1 MAEDVAA
8 DGPAAE
14 PSTSIEEPPRKGKKA
29 LASTSTASTLS
40 HSATLSFFKTALADA
55 GSATTSAQEP
65 GSEPGLSS
73 MSSTTS
79 KRQRAPGARWD
90 GRAVSA
96 SQQEWRESKWSLEAA
111 YQRTMRGSP
120 SYTCRA
126 QYKGPKPVSAAAS
139 VPQIAL
145 DVEKS
150 FNYIQKKQPV
160 ASFTFA
166 LHSIGQREQDL
177 APGPIYAIPSP
188 IDSVPHPTL
197 KNVVNTKFGTGTLPQ
212 IDKVCPGPGTYDS
225 MRASRQDSRY
235 ATQPRFSISGREAM
249 RELDMPPSDVAIK
262 GKNGRPG
269 KMRVSGPAPGDYQ
282 IDGARGPTGTFK
294 SVKWTMPH
302 AGGRTETKV
311 KETDGFGP
319 GAYEVT
325 NLTNKGKL
333 SSPKWSMQGNNPWAE

>member
-1 MAEDVAA
+1 
-8 DGPAAE
+8 
-14 PSTSIEEPPRKGKKA
+14 
-29 LASTSTASTLS
+29 
-40 HSATLSFFKTALADA
+40 
-55 GSATTSAQEP
+55 
-65 GSEPGLSS
+65 
-73 MSSTTS
+73 
-79 KRQRAPGARWD
+79 
-90 GRAVSA
+90 
-96 SQQEWRESKWSLEAA
+96 
-111 YQRTMRGSP
+111 SP

-126 QYKGPKPVSAAAS
+126 QFKGPKPVSAAAS

-145 DVEKS
+145 DVEKA

-212 IDKVCPGPGTYDS
+212 IDKV
-225 MRASRQDSRY
+225 Y

-269 KMRVSGPAPGDYQ
+269 RMRVSGPAPGDYP
-282 IDGARGPTGTFK
+282 IDGARGSTGTFK

-302 AGGRTETKV
+302 AGGRTETKG

-325 NLTNKGKL
+325 NLTNRGKL
-333 SSPKWSMQGNNPWAE
+333 SSPKWSMQVGTIHGPSDVSQCVVFLQAPEADQHRARTCLR